1 MLDVEGWEE
10 GRIIPGCCRQMKA
23 EGMKNAT
30 FLHSNN
36 YRRNASNVRDKYA
49 EMSCSSEVAPWQWMM
64 I

>member
-1 MLDVEGWEE
+1 
-10 GRIIPGCCRQMKA
+10 MKA

-36 YRRNASNVRDKYA
+36 YGNNARDVRDNYA
-49 EMSCSSEVAPWQWMM
+49 EMFCSLEVVPWQWMM